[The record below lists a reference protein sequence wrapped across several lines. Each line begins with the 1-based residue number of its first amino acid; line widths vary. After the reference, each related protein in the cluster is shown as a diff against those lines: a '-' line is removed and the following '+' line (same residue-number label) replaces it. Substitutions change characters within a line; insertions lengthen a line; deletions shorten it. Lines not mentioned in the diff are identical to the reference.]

1 MARQVRKRK
10 STKTEKPES
19 GDVGER
25 IVAGIRDDL
34 LKMRKGGE
42 EEDPPHEC
50 FVEHRF
56 QLRTYKMVLQ
66 ARGIINEYA
75 KQGHSLTL
83 RQLFYQFVSRDLI
96 ANTHA
101 KYISLGNVVKHARM
115 NGMLSMESIVDRG
128 RRLSRFPS
136 CDGTDDALSSMVR
149 KYSRDKWLDQETRL
163 EVWVEKSAL
172 AAIVERACSDY
183 EVPFTSTRG
192 YASLTLLK
200 DAYKRAD
207 DIHWYAEKTKRLRI
221 VHFSDHDPSGTDM
234 TRDIERRLNED
245 FDAHVQ
251 VKRVALTM
259 DQVDEYAPPP
269 NFAKEKDTRYDDYVA
284 EFGTE
289 SSWELDALEPQVLAG
304 LIEEQ
309 ISEVI
314 DLDQWNKSLEREADE
329 REQLRKHAE
338 LFKAKK

>member
-1 MARQVRKRK
+1 MANRTTERN
-10 STKTEKPES
+10 STKTKKSADEFT
-19 GDVGER
+19 
-25 IVAGIRDDL
+25 AGL
-34 LKMRKGGE
+34 PAKFKETMVKAQKEGE
-42 EEDPPHEC
+42 EEEPPHEL
-50 FVEHRF
+50 FVSHRF

-75 KQGHSLTL
+75 AQGHSLTL

-101 KYISLGNVVKHARM
+101 KYISLGNAVKHARM

-128 RRLSRFPS
+128 RSLSRFPS
-136 CDGTDDALSSMVR
+136 YDGTDDALAKMVR
-149 KYSRDKWLDQETRL
+149 RYSRDKWLDQETRL

-172 AAIVERACSDY
+172 AAIVERACSEY

-207 DIHWYAEKTKRLRI
+207 DIHLYAEKTKRLRI
-221 VHFSDHDPSGTDM
+221 VHFSDHDPSGVDM
-234 TRDIERRLNED
+234 TRDIEKRLNED
-245 FDAHVQ
+245 FNAYVQ
-251 VKRVALTM
+251 VRRVALTM
-259 DQVDEYAPPP
+259 DQIDQYSPPP
-269 NFAKEKDTRYDDYVA
+269 NFAKEKDTRYEDYVD

-289 SSWELDALEPQVLAG
+289 SSWELDALEPQVLAE
-304 LIEEQ
+304 LIEDE

>member
-1 MARQVRKRK
+1 MARRKRK
-10 STKTEKPES
+10 LTKAEKPES
-19 GDVGER
+19 GDIGAR
-25 IVAGIRDDL
+25 IVAGFKNDL
-34 LKMRKGGE
+34 LKMRKEGE
-42 EEDPPHEC
+42 EEEPPYEH
-50 FVEHRF
+50 FVSHRF

-75 KQGHSLTL
+75 AQGHSLTL

-128 RRLSRFPS
+128 RSLSRFPS
-136 CDGTDDALSSMVR
+136 YDGTDDALSSMVE

-172 AAIVERACSDY
+172 AAIVQRACSEY
-183 EVPFTSTRG
+183 AVPFTSTRG

-207 DIHWYAEKTKRLRI
+207 DIYLYAEKTKRLRI

-234 TRDIERRLNED
+234 IRAIEKRLNED
-245 FDAHVQ
+245 FNAYVQ
-251 VKRVALTM
+251 VRRVALTM